1 MVREHNKDLKQYGLL
16 VIVLII
22 GVLVTWTA
30 TRESVRTSERA
41 AVFALEHRSNLYV
54 ERVLTK
60 LKGGMT
66 SALDLDSFY
75 QSGGQINNALFQR
88 LVAADTNF
96 KQHSNFVAISVE
108 INPADR
114 DRFNEAFIKSEGV
127 PLVIRQPSGT
137 VEPAQTMFP
146 MFFIWSE
153 NEALKESLNGLNLG
167 AKPLVRSFIEEAL
180 TLSEPSAI
188 VLPSFPELDGGK
200 SGWILAAT
208 PLHSKTGF
216 KALIIQLVD
225 FNSMVQSLLVDLEAT
240 TESSYA
246 ALSLKAVSSWA
257 KGRNTTAFGKTVAE
271 GEQIF
276 SADKEVTLGAGRWLF
291 TVSAP
296 VGAMNIEYRT
306 PIMTAS
312 VSLLLTGL
320 FVFIFISQSQR
331 ADRIAGIVMRRT
343 RALKEAHEELEDHY
357 RLLQQMNVDVEEAR
371 NAAELANRTKSEF
384 LATVSHELR
393 TPLNAIL
400 GFSQL
405 LSEQALGP
413 MGDARYT
420 DYARDIHSSGSHL
433 LSLINDILDLAKLEA
448 GQIKIEKIP
457 VYIQPLMDKVVT
469 LLSHQAGE
477 KGIELYAEFAETMPE
492 CVVGDELRL
501 RQILINLCSN
511 AIKFTTE
518 GSVVARFHLKPFKN
532 GTDGWVMEVQDTG
545 IGIPEEKQA
554 TLFDRFTQVDAALS
568 RRHGGVGLG
577 LAICRELVDRM
588 DGRISVRSIPMIG
601 TTIRVQLPFDPL
613 PDSDSLVEDDNL
625 I

>member
-16 VIVLII
+16 AIILII
-22 GVLVTWTA
+22 GLLVTWTA
-30 TRESVRTSERA
+30 TREAVRSAERI
-41 AVFALEHRSNLYV
+41 AVFALEHRANLYV
-54 ERVLTK
+54 ERALTK
-60 LKGGMT
+60 LKGGMRA
-66 SALDLDSFY
+66 ALDLDSFY
-75 QSGGQINNALFQR
+75 QSGGEINNALFQR
-88 LVAADTNF
+88 VVSADTNF
-96 KQHSNFVAISVE
+96 KQYSNFVAISVE
-108 INPADR
+108 IRAAER
-114 DRFNEAFIKSEGV
+114 DRFQQAFLKSEGE
-127 PLVIRQPSGT
+127 PLVIRQLAGTIEPSQT
-137 VEPAQTMFP
+137 VYPL
-146 MFFIWSE
+146 FFVWSE
-153 NEALKESLNGLNLG
+153 NVALKASLNGLNLG
-167 AKPLVRSFIEEAL
+167 AHPLVRSFIEEAL
-180 TLSEPSAI
+180 TLSQPSAI
-188 VLPSFPELDGGK
+188 VMPSFPELDGGK
-200 SGWILAAT
+200 TGLILAAT
-208 PLHSKTGF
+208 PMHSKRGF
-216 KALIIQLVD
+216 NSLIIQLID
-225 FNSMVQSLLVDLEAT
+225 FNSMAQSLLVDLEAT

-246 ALSLKAVSSWA
+246 ALKLNAVSSWE
-257 KGRNTTAFGKTVAE
+257 KGQNTTEFGELVTE
-271 GEQIF
+271 SELGF
-276 SADKEVTLGAGRWLF
+276 SVEDEVTLGAGHWLL

-296 VGAMNIEYRT
+296 ASALSIEYRT

-312 VSLLLTGL
+312 ISLLLTGL

-413 MGDARYT
+413 MGDARYS

-448 GQIKIEKIP
+448 GQIKIEKVP

-469 LLSHQAGE
+469 LLSQQAGE
-477 KGIELYAEFAETMPE
+477 KGIELYAEFADTMPE
-492 CVVGDELRL
+492 CIVGDELRL

-511 AIKFTTE
+511 AIKFTME

-532 GTDGWVMEVQDTG
+532 GTEGWVMEVQDTG

-588 DGRISVRSIPMIG
+588 NGRISVRSIPMIG
-601 TTIRVQLPFDPL
+601 TTIRVQ
-613 PDSDSLVEDDNL
+613 
-625 I
+625 